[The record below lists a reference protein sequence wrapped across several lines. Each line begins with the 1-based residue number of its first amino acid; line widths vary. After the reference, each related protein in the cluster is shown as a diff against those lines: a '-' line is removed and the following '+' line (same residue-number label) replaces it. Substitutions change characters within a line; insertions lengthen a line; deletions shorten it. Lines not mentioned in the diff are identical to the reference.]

1 MAGKKKSKFFRIGV
15 EGATCDGRTIER
27 QHIQEMAASYNPAV
41 YGARI
46 NLEHIKG
53 YTPDSPFRRYGDVAE
68 VKAEEIT
75 DGPLK
80 GKLALLACITP
91 TDDLIAMTKA
101 GQKIYTSMEIS
112 PKFADTGKAYLVG
125 LAVTDDPASLGT
137 EMLEFSA
144 KAQTNPLAS
153 RKQSPDNLF
162 SAAELAE
169 LEFVEATDDDKPG
182 LLERVRQ
189 LLNRQQ
195 ASNAKT
201 KTELLDVSNAV
212 EALAEEAGKQ
222 AEQFNAVGQKVDT
235 QAQELSTLK
244 TKLETITT
252 EFNQLK
258 TQLERTPGTQY
269 RAPATGGDSITID
282 CL

>member
-27 QHIQEMAASYNPAV
+27 QHIQEMADSYNTAV

-53 YTPDSPFRRYGDVAE
+53 YTPDSPFRRYGDVVELKAE
-68 VKAEEIT
+68 VIA
-75 DGPLK
+75 DGQLK
-80 GKLALLACITP
+80 GKLALLASITP

-101 GQKIYTSMEIS
+101 GQKIYTSMEIA

-144 KAQTNPLAS
+144 KAKASPLAS

-162 SAAELAE
+162 SVAELAE
-169 LEFVEATDDDKPG
+169 LDFVDAAEDDKPG

-189 LLNRQQ
+189 LMSRQQ
-195 ASNAKT
+195 ANNAKT
-201 KTELLDVSNAV
+201 KNELQDVSSAV
-212 EALAEEAGKQ
+212 EVLAEEAGKQ
-222 AEQFNAVGQKVDT
+222 AEQFNIVGKKVDS
-235 QAQELSTLK
+235 QSQELSTLK
-244 TKLETITT
+244 TNLESITAA
-252 EFNQLK
+252 FDQLK
-258 TQLERTPGTQY
+258 AQLERTPGTPL
-269 RAPATGGDSITID
+269 RAPASGGDTTPID

>member
-27 QHIQEMAASYNPAV
+27 QHIQEMADSYNTAV

-75 DGPLK
+75 EGQLK
-80 GKLALLACITP
+80 GKLALLASITP

-101 GQKIYTSMEIS
+101 GQKIYTSMEIA

-162 SAAELAE
+162 SSAELAE
-169 LEFVEATDDDKPG
+169 LEFVEAADDDKPG

-201 KTELLDVSNAV
+201 KNELLDVGNAV

-222 AEQFNAVGQKVDT
+222 AEQFNVVGQKVDS
-235 QAQELSTLK
+235 QAQELSTVK
-244 TKLETITT
+244 NKLETITT

-258 TQLERTPGTQY
+258 TQLERTPGAQY
-269 RAPATGGDSITID
+269 RAPATGGDAITID

>member
-27 QHIQEMAASYNPAV
+27 QHIQEMADSYNSAV

-75 DGPLK
+75 EGQLK
-80 GKLALLACITP
+80 GKLALLASIIP

-101 GQKIYTSMEIS
+101 GQKIYTSMEIA

-169 LEFVEATDDDKPG
+169 LEFVEAADDDKPG

-201 KTELLDVSNAV
+201 KNELLDVGNAV

-222 AEQFNAVGQKVDT
+222 AEQFHAVGQKVDDQT
-235 QAQELSTLK
+235 QELSTLK
-244 TKLETITT
+244 SKLETITT